1 MTGTEKLISD
11 IRRSLA
17 SIEPNGNP
25 ARAPSLEALIYQH
38 FSFLPESLRQS
49 FSEVFILKYETD
61 REKSKYW
68 LEAVAGIFSQE
79 YDGAKLSLEEW
90 REIRDMISESAGD
103 LPMDLLTSIMSLI
116 VDHKAL

>member
-11 IRRSLA
+11 IRRTLA
-17 SIEPNGNP
+17 SLESNGK
-25 ARAPSLEALIYQH
+25 AAHAPSLEALIYQH
-38 FSFLPESLRQS
+38 FSFLPESACQS
-49 FSEVFILKYETD
+49 LSEAFISKYEAN
-61 REKSKYW
+61 RERSKYW

-79 YDGAKLSLEEW
+79 YDGAELTIDEW
-90 REIRDMISESAGD
+90 REIRDMISAAAGE